1 MPVIPNRCFRLS
13 DGEIEDINSLGVI
26 WGAKDRPLGRTD
38 VIRRCIRI
46 ALRLEEP
53 TLHPKKKEK
62 RR

>member
-1 MPVIPNRCFRLS
+1 MPTMSRNFRLS
-13 DGEIEDINSLGVI
+13 DGEISDIESLGRL

-53 TLHPKKKEK
+53 GLHPPKKEK